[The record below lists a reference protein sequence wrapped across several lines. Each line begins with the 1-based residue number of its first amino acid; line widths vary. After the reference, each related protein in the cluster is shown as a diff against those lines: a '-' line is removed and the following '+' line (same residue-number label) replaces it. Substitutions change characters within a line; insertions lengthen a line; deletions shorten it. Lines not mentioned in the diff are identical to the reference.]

1 MSEIKKPMLAS
12 DADLTKIKFPVIVQT
27 KVDGCRMMHITGK
40 ATGRSLKPYKNEHT
54 TKYYS
59 RQRFSGFDGE
69 AFAGED
75 MYAQNLCR
83 KTTSALNRIKGE
95 PTLSWMLFDLVD
107 PVTESLPYEQRLAH
121 LERECAQIGEK
132 LVFVVPWKLCHNLE
146 ELLAFEQEE
155 LAKGAEGIILRD
167 PNGMYKQGR
176 STVKE
181 GGLLRIKRFVDE
193 EAIVVAIKEGNKN
206 NNVAKTNELGHTERS
221 SHQENMDPNGQVG
234 TLVCVKEIGGEE
246 FNVAPGNMTEEDCIY
261 YFQNQQEI
269 VGKTIT
275 FKHFPKGRKEGST
288 AYRFPTFKHIRIEED
303 ML

>member
-12 DADLTKIKFPVIVQT
+12 DADLTKIKFPVVCQT

-40 ATGRSLKPYKNEHT
+40 ATGRSLKCYKNEHT

-69 AFAGED
+69 AFVGTD
-75 MYAQNLCR
+75 MYAQDLCR
-83 KTTSALNRIKGE
+83 KTTSALNSIKGE
-95 PTLSWMLFDLVD
+95 PTISWMLFDLID
-107 PVTESLPYEQRLAH
+107 PVTEFLPYMQRLEH
-121 LERECAQIGEK
+121 LERECALIGEPQ
-132 LVFVVPWKLCHNLE
+132 VFVVPWKLCNSLE
-146 ELLAFEQEE
+146 ELLEFEKEE

-167 PNGMYKQGR
+167 PNGLYKQGR

-206 NNVAKTNELGHTERS
+206 NNAAKVNELGHTERS
-221 SHQENMDPNGQVG
+221 SHQENMEPNGQVG

-246 FNVAPGNMTEEDCIY
+246 FNVSPGNMTEEDCIH
-261 YFQNQQEI
+261 YFQNQQEV
-269 VGKTIT
+269 VGKTIC
-275 FKHFPKGRKEGST
+275 FKHFPKGRKAGSA
-288 AYRFPTFKHIRIEED
+288 AYRFATYKHIRAEED
-303 ML
+303 MS